1 MTTKRFRFVNNSC
14 QKQLQKIEYGKS
26 QQLTKTKAIYLT
38 KTESEMIN
46 LLKSKIQE
54 LIVSESSLEY
64 PGSISLP
71 PALVE
76 AANLHEFEQ
85 VFVNNKTT
93 GARISTYVVISK
105 EPGFVTLNGAASHH
119 FKKGDCIH
127 VLSFRLVNEV
137 DVKHLRPTLVRAN
150 SNNEVVEAI
159 PYFI

>member
-1 MTTKRFRFVNNSC
+1 
-14 QKQLQKIEYGKS
+14 
-26 QQLTKTKAIYLT
+26 
-38 KTESEMIN
+38 MIN

-54 LIVSESSLEY
+54 LIVSESSLDY

-71 PALVE
+71 EELVK
-76 AANLHEFEQ
+76 AAGLHEFEQ

-105 EPGFVTLNGAASHH
+105 QAGFVSLNGAASHH

-127 VLSFRLVNEV
+127 VLSYRLVDEGSASNF
-137 DVKHLRPTLVRAN
+137 RPILVRAN
-150 SNNEVVEAI
+150 RNNEVIETV